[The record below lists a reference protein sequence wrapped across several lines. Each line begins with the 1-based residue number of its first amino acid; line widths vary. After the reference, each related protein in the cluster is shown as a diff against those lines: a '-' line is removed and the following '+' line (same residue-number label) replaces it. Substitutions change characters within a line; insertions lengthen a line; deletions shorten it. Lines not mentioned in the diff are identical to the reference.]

1 MIRIDKVESATYF
14 LLIGGLILDHL
25 TTFIGI
31 NYYNLYE
38 TNFIARIL
46 MKLGLWS
53 YADLLI
59 CISLIMV
66 LRLTLQ
72 KYTHLKIIL
81 IFPLTSGIIRTIVGI
96 SNLLLF
102 A

>member
-1 MIRIDKVESATYF
+1 MLRIDKVETATYL

-38 TNFIARIL
+38 ANLIARIL
-46 MKLGLWS
+46 MEFGLWS
-53 YADLLI
+53 YTDLII
-59 CISLIMV
+59 CISLIIV
-66 LRLTLQ
+66 LRFTLQ
-72 KYTHLKIIL
+72 KYNNLKIIL
-81 IFPLTSGIIRTIVGI
+81 IFPLTSGIIRTIVGV

-102 A
+102 V